1 MRRLKFLL
9 LAAGLLLSCRGALL
23 AAEPELTSL
32 TAARLLP
39 SMAGEHHTY
48 SLDFLIFRDV
58 AEGRLQLTAETAPGQ
73 YRIELFARTLGVASW
88 LTGERTHRYVS
99 VVEADD
105 QGRLRTVSYEA
116 SIHKR
121 KSGEWKSR
129 HKSYRFDYAA
139 GRIYQEKGEEGQLV
153 PGLVLVLPAG
163 PPPVDVLT
171 GFYNLR
177 SGVYGRLTPG
187 AHLKIPSFSSKG
199 FGAIDVEVL
208 TGTERLAKPFFPVT
222 GTLLRAKV
230 DPEVFETKGA
240 DMYVWFDETGRPAR
254 GLVEGVVG
262 IGDVFGHLSGGRQ
275 QP

>member
-1 MRRLKFLL
+1 MRCLKFLL
-9 LAAGLLLSCRGALL
+9 LTASLLLSCRGSLL
-23 AAEPELTSL
+23 AAAPELASL

-39 SMAGEHHTY
+39 SMVGEHHVYT
-48 SLDFLIFRDV
+48 LDFLIFRDM
-58 AEGRLQLTAETAPGQ
+58 AEGRLQLTAEKIPGR

-105 QGRLRTVSYEA
+105 QGRLRTLSYQA
-116 SIHKR
+116 SVHKR
-121 KSGEWKSR
+121 KSGERSSR
-129 HKSYRFDYAA
+129 QKSYRFDYAA
-139 GRIYQEKGEEGQLV
+139 GRIYQEKGEDGQLV
-153 PGLVLVLPAG
+153 PGLVFELPAG
-163 PPPVDVLT
+163 PPPVDILT

-177 SGVYGRLTPG
+177 SGVYGTLAPG

-199 FGAIDVEVL
+199 FGAIDIEVL

-222 GTLLRAKV
+222 GTLLRARV

-240 DMYVWFDETGRPAR
+240 DIYVWFDEAGRPAR
-254 GLVEGVVG
+254 GLVGGVVG
-262 IGDVFGHLSGGRQ
+262 IGDVYGHLKEEQS